1 MKFIQIRS
9 LILSL
14 VCALWCTP
22 GATMAEPCL
31 EIEGICR
38 ETNPN
43 GYIFKEW
50 NFKASVGKSGFA
62 YTVVAAGESR
72 PHIIIGGENGFVAA
86 IIGYNNRQKLFG
98 RASLADSVPEAGF
111 GPGPLLYALFGNYSQ
126 LLNPNIQIPFVDMVG
141 QSTGLE
147 KEAVTQSWQFDSRF
161 PFGANS
167 MTAYVLP
174 GPKTSTNALTL
185 YPEGWKVG
193 EMKVIQ
199 RDPSSGIPLL
209 VEATWSVRT
218 SAIPGLQEKLTQ
230 PQQRDQVT
238 PWVGVRL
245 EMTRITEGARNTY
258 MPEINMKSLDVIDQ
272 RARMPNGEFLD
283 YSLKSGELWPKPDG
297 PEFMRKQSESLAA
310 WKEAEKA
317 TRHPL
322 LASITMLVGS
332 GIILIF
338 IMRLSRPRSEKSKP
352 QK

>member
-1 MKFIQIRS
+1 MNRIRIQH
-9 LILSL
+9 LILTL
-14 VCALWCTP
+14 ALNCMP
-22 GATMAEPCL
+22 LAVAEQCF
-31 EIEGICR
+31 EIEGVCR

-72 PHIIIGGENGFVAA
+72 PHLIMGGENGFVAA
-86 IIGYNNRQKLFG
+86 IIGYMNREKLFG
-98 RASLADSVPEAGF
+98 RASFAGSVPEAGF

-126 LLNPNIQIPFVDMVG
+126 LLKPNIQIPLVDMVG
-141 QSTGLE
+141 QTTGLE
-147 KEAVTQSWQFDSRF
+147 IEEVAQSWQFDSKF

-167 MTAYVLP
+167 MTAYVVP
-174 GPKTSTNALTL
+174 GPKISTNALTL

-209 VEATWSVRT
+209 VEATWSVKT
-218 SAIPGLQEKLTQ
+218 FAIAGRQDELTQ

-245 EMTRITEGARNTY
+245 EMTRITQGKRDSY
-258 MPEINMKSLDVIDQ
+258 LPEIKIKSLDVTDQ
-272 RARMPNGEFLD
+272 RARMPNGEFSD
-283 YSLKSGELWPKPDG
+283 YSLKPGELWPKSDS
-297 PEFMRKQSESLAA
+297 PEFARKQSESLAA

-322 LASITMLVGS
+322 LASITMLTGS
-332 GIILIF
+332 GIILVF
-338 IMRLSRPRSEKSKP
+338 IIRFSRQRPDKSSP
-352 QK
+352 Q

>member
-1 MKFIQIRS
+1 MNRIRIQH
-9 LILSL
+9 LILTL
-14 VCALWCTP
+14 ALNCVP
-22 GATMAEPCL
+22 LAVAEQCF
-31 EIEGICR
+31 EIEGVCR

-72 PHIIIGGENGFVAA
+72 PHLIMGGENGFVAA
-86 IIGYNNRQKLFG
+86 IIGYMNREKLFG
-98 RASLADSVPEAGF
+98 RASFADSVPEAGF
-111 GPGPLLYALFGNYSQ
+111 GPGPLLYTLFGNYSQ
-126 LLNPNIQIPFVDMVG
+126 LLKPNIQIPLVDMVG
-141 QSTGLE
+141 QTTGLE
-147 KEAVTQSWQFDSRF
+147 IEEVAQSWQFDSKF

-167 MTAYVLP
+167 MTAYVVP
-174 GPKTSTNALTL
+174 SPKISTNALTL

-209 VEATWSVRT
+209 VEATWSVKT
-218 SAIPGLQEKLTQ
+218 FAIAGRQDELTQ

-245 EMTRITEGARNTY
+245 EMTRITLGKRDSY
-258 MPEINMKSLDVIDQ
+258 LPEIKIKSLDVTDQ
-272 RARMPNGEFLD
+272 RARMPNGEFSD
-283 YSLKSGELWPKPDG
+283 YSLKPGELWPKSDS
-297 PEFMRKQSESLAA
+297 PEFARKQSESLAA

-322 LASITMLVGS
+322 LASITMLTGS
-332 GIILIF
+332 GIILVF
-338 IMRLSRPRSEKSKP
+338 IIRFSRQRPDKSSP
-352 QK
+352 Q

>member
-1 MKFIQIRS
+1 MNRIRIQH
-9 LILSL
+9 LILTL
-14 VCALWCTP
+14 ALNCMP
-22 GATMAEPCL
+22 LAVAEQCF
-31 EIEGICR
+31 EIEGVCR

-72 PHIIIGGENGFVAA
+72 PHLIMGGENGFVAA
-86 IIGYNNRQKLFG
+86 IIGYMNREKLFG
-98 RASLADSVPEAGF
+98 RASFADSVPEAGF

-126 LLNPNIQIPFVDMVG
+126 LLKPNIQIPLVDMVG
-141 QSTGLE
+141 QTTGLE
-147 KEAVTQSWQFDSRF
+147 IEEVAQSWQFDSKF

-167 MTAYVLP
+167 MTAYVVP
-174 GPKTSTNALTL
+174 GPKISTNALTL

-209 VEATWSVRT
+209 VEATWSVKT
-218 SAIPGLQEKLTQ
+218 FAIAGRQDELTQ

-245 EMTRITEGARNTY
+245 EMTRITLGKRDSY
-258 MPEINMKSLDVIDQ
+258 LPEIKIKSLDVTDQ
-272 RARMPNGEFLD
+272 RARMPNGEFSD
-283 YSLKSGELWPKPDG
+283 YSLKPGELWPKSDS
-297 PEFMRKQSESLAA
+297 PEFARKQSESLAA

-322 LASITMLVGS
+322 LASITMLTGS
-332 GIILIF
+332 GIILVF
-338 IMRLSRPRSEKSKP
+338 IIRFSRQRPDKSSP
-352 QK
+352 Q

>member
-1 MKFIQIRS
+1 M
-9 LILSL
+9 
-14 VCALWCTP
+14 
-22 GATMAEPCL
+22 
-31 EIEGICR
+31 
-38 ETNPN
+38 
-43 GYIFKEW
+43 
-50 NFKASVGKSGFA
+50 
-62 YTVVAAGESR
+62 
-72 PHIIIGGENGFVAA
+72 GGENGFVAA
-86 IIGYNNRQKLFG
+86 IIGYMNREKLFG
-98 RASLADSVPEAGF
+98 RASFAGSVPEAGF

-126 LLNPNIQIPFVDMVG
+126 LLKPNIQIPLVDMVG
-141 QSTGLE
+141 QTTGLE
-147 KEAVTQSWQFDSRF
+147 IEEVAQSWQFDSKF

-167 MTAYVLP
+167 MTAYVVP
-174 GPKTSTNALTL
+174 GPKISTNALTL

-272 RARMPNGEFLD
+272 RARMPNGEFLN

>member
-1 MKFIQIRS
+1 MNRIRIQH
-9 LILSL
+9 LILTL
-14 VCALWCTP
+14 ALNCMP
-22 GATMAEPCL
+22 LAVAEQCF
-31 EIEGICR
+31 EIEGVCR

-62 YTVVAAGESR
+62 YTVVAAGESK
-72 PHIIIGGENGFVAA
+72 PHLIMGGENGFVAA
-86 IIGYNNRQKLFG
+86 IIGYMNREKLFG
-98 RASLADSVPEAGF
+98 RASFADSVPEAGF

-126 LLNPNIQIPFVDMVG
+126 LLKPNIQIPLVDMVG
-141 QSTGLE
+141 QTTGLE
-147 KEAVTQSWQFDSRF
+147 IEEVAQSWQFDSKF

-167 MTAYVLP
+167 MTAYVVP
-174 GPKTSTNALTL
+174 GPKISTNALTL

-209 VEATWSVRT
+209 VEATWSVKT
-218 SAIPGLQEKLTQ
+218 FAIAGRQDELTQ

-245 EMTRITEGARNTY
+245 EMTRITQGKRDSY
-258 MPEINMKSLDVIDQ
+258 LPEIKIKSLDVTDQ
-272 RARMPNGEFLD
+272 RARMPNGEFSD
-283 YSLKSGELWPKPDG
+283 YSLKPGELWPKSDS
-297 PEFMRKQSESLAA
+297 PEFARKQSESLAA

-322 LASITMLVGS
+322 LASITMLTGS
-332 GIILIF
+332 GIILVF
-338 IMRLSRPRSEKSKP
+338 IIRFSRQRPDKSSP
-352 QK
+352 Q

>member
-1 MKFIQIRS
+1 
-9 LILSL
+9 
-14 VCALWCTP
+14 
-22 GATMAEPCL
+22 MAEPCF
-31 EIEGICR
+31 EIEGVCR

-62 YTVVAAGESR
+62 YTVVAAGQSR
-72 PHIIIGGENGFVAA
+72 PHLIMGGENGFVAA
-86 IIGYNNRQKLFG
+86 IIGYMDRGKLLG
-98 RASLADSVPEAGF
+98 RASLADSVLEAGF

-126 LLNPNIQIPFVDMVG
+126 LLKPNVQIPLVDMVG
-141 QSTGLE
+141 QTTGLE
-147 KEAVTQSWQFDSRF
+147 IEEVAQSWQFDSKF

-167 MTAYVLP
+167 MTAYVVP
-174 GPKTSTNALTL
+174 SPKISTNALSL

-199 RDPSSGIPLL
+199 SDPSSGIPLL

-218 SAIPGLQEKLTQ
+218 SAIPGRQDEFTQ

-245 EMTRITEGARNTY
+245 ETTRITKGERDSY
-258 MPEINMKSLDVIDQ
+258 LPEIKIKSLDVTDQ
-272 RARMPNGEFLD
+272 RARMPKGEFLD
-283 YSLKSGELWPKPDG
+283 YSLKPGELWPKSDSPD
-297 PEFMRKQSESLAA
+297 FARKQSESLAA

-322 LASITMLVGS
+322 LASTTMLIGS

-338 IMRLSRPRSEKSKP
+338 IIRLSRPRLEKSTP
-352 QK
+352 Q

>member
-1 MKFIQIRS
+1 MNRIRIQH
-9 LILSL
+9 LILTL
-14 VCALWCTP
+14 ALNCMP
-22 GATMAEPCL
+22 LAVAEQCF
-31 EIEGICR
+31 EIEGVCR

-62 YTVVAAGESR
+62 YTVVAAGESK
-72 PHIIIGGENGFVAA
+72 PHLIMGGENGFVAA
-86 IIGYNNRQKLFG
+86 IIGYMNREKLFG
-98 RASLADSVPEAGF
+98 RASFADSVPEAGF

-126 LLNPNIQIPFVDMVG
+126 LLKPNIQIPLVDMVG
-141 QSTGLE
+141 QTTGLE
-147 KEAVTQSWQFDSRF
+147 IEEVAQSWQFDSKF

-167 MTAYVLP
+167 MTAYVVP
-174 GPKTSTNALTL
+174 GPKISTNALTL

-209 VEATWSVRT
+209 VEATWSVKT
-218 SAIPGLQEKLTQ
+218 FAIAGRQDELTQ

-245 EMTRITEGARNTY
+245 EMTRITLGKRDSY
-258 MPEINMKSLDVIDQ
+258 LPEIKIKSLDVTDQ
-272 RARMPNGEFLD
+272 RARMPNGEFSD
-283 YSLKSGELWPKPDG
+283 YSLKPGELWPKSDS
-297 PEFMRKQSESLAA
+297 PEFARKQSESLAA

-322 LASITMLVGS
+322 LASITMLTGS
-332 GIILIF
+332 GIILVF
-338 IMRLSRPRSEKSKP
+338 IIRFSRQRPDKSSP
-352 QK
+352 Q

>member
-1 MKFIQIRS
+1 MNRIRIQH
-9 LILSL
+9 LILTL
-14 VCALWCTP
+14 ALNCMP
-22 GATMAEPCL
+22 LAVAEQCF
-31 EIEGICR
+31 EIEGVCR

-62 YTVVAAGESR
+62 YTVVAAGESK
-72 PHIIIGGENGFVAA
+72 PHLIMGGENGFVAA
-86 IIGYNNRQKLFG
+86 IIGYMNREKLFG
-98 RASLADSVPEAGF
+98 RASFADSVPEAGF

-126 LLNPNIQIPFVDMVG
+126 LLKPNIQIPLVDMVG
-141 QSTGLE
+141 QTTGLE
-147 KEAVTQSWQFDSRF
+147 IEEVAQSWQFDSKF

-167 MTAYVLP
+167 MTAYVVP
-174 GPKTSTNALTL
+174 SPKISTNALTL

-209 VEATWSVRT
+209 VEATWSVKT
-218 SAIPGLQEKLTQ
+218 FAIAGRQDELTQ

-245 EMTRITEGARNTY
+245 EMTRITLGKRDSY
-258 MPEINMKSLDVIDQ
+258 LPEIKIKSLDVTDQ
-272 RARMPNGEFLD
+272 RARMPNGEFSD
-283 YSLKSGELWPKPDG
+283 YSLKPGELWPKSDS
-297 PEFMRKQSESLAA
+297 PEFARKQSESLAA

-322 LASITMLVGS
+322 LASITMLTGS
-332 GIILIF
+332 GIILVF
-338 IMRLSRPRSEKSKP
+338 IIRFSRQRPDKSSP
-352 QK
+352 Q

>member
-1 MKFIQIRS
+1 MNRIRIQH
-9 LILSL
+9 LILTL
-14 VCALWCTP
+14 ALNCMP
-22 GATMAEPCL
+22 LAVAEQCF
-31 EIEGICR
+31 EIEGVCR

-72 PHIIIGGENGFVAA
+72 PHLIMGGENGFVAA
-86 IIGYNNRQKLFG
+86 IIGYMNREKLFG
-98 RASLADSVPEAGF
+98 RASFADSVPEAGF
-111 GPGPLLYALFGNYSQ
+111 GPGPLLYTLFGNYSQ
-126 LLNPNIQIPFVDMVG
+126 LLKPNIQIPLVDMVG
-141 QSTGLE
+141 QTTGLE
-147 KEAVTQSWQFDSRF
+147 IEEVAQSWQFDSKF

-167 MTAYVLP
+167 MTAYVVP
-174 GPKTSTNALTL
+174 GPKISTNALTL

-209 VEATWSVRT
+209 VEATWSVKT
-218 SAIPGLQEKLTQ
+218 FAIAGRQDELTQ

-245 EMTRITEGARNTY
+245 EMTRITQGKRDSY
-258 MPEINMKSLDVIDQ
+258 LPEIKIKSLDVTDQ
-272 RARMPNGEFLD
+272 RARMPNGEFSD
-283 YSLKSGELWPKPDG
+283 YSLKPGELWPKSDS
-297 PEFMRKQSESLAA
+297 PEFARKQSESLAA

-322 LASITMLVGS
+322 LASITMLTGS
-332 GIILIF
+332 GIILVF
-338 IMRLSRPRSEKSKP
+338 IIRFSRQRPDKSSP
-352 QK
+352 Q

>member
-1 MKFIQIRS
+1 MNRIRIQH
-9 LILSL
+9 LILTL
-14 VCALWCTP
+14 ALNCVP
-22 GATMAEPCL
+22 LAVAEQCF
-31 EIEGICR
+31 EIEGVCR

-62 YTVVAAGESR
+62 YTVVAAGESK
-72 PHIIIGGENGFVAA
+72 PHLIMGGENGFVAA
-86 IIGYNNRQKLFG
+86 IIGYMNREKLFG
-98 RASLADSVPEAGF
+98 RASFADSVPEAGF

-126 LLNPNIQIPFVDMVG
+126 LLKPNIQIPLVDMVG
-141 QSTGLE
+141 QTTGLE
-147 KEAVTQSWQFDSRF
+147 IEEVAQSWQFDSKF

-167 MTAYVLP
+167 MTAYVVP
-174 GPKTSTNALTL
+174 GPKISTNALTL

-209 VEATWSVRT
+209 VEATGSVIT
-218 SAIPGLQEKLTQ
+218 FAIAGRQDELTQ

-245 EMTRITEGARNTY
+245 EMTRITQGKRDSY
-258 MPEINMKSLDVIDQ
+258 LPEIKIKSLDVTDQ
-272 RARMPNGEFLD
+272 RARMPNGEFSD
-283 YSLKSGELWPKPDG
+283 YSLKPGELWPKSDS
-297 PEFMRKQSESLAA
+297 PEFARKQSESLAA

-322 LASITMLVGS
+322 LASITMLTGS
-332 GIILIF
+332 GIILVF
-338 IMRLSRPRSEKSKP
+338 IIRFSRQRPDKSSP
-352 QK
+352 Q

>member
-1 MKFIQIRS
+1 MNRIRIQH
-9 LILSL
+9 LILTL
-14 VCALWCTP
+14 ALNCMP
-22 GATMAEPCL
+22 LAVAEQCF
-31 EIEGICR
+31 EIEGVCR

-62 YTVVAAGESR
+62 YTVVAAGESK
-72 PHIIIGGENGFVAA
+72 PHLIMGGENGFVAA
-86 IIGYNNRQKLFG
+86 IIGYMDRGKLLG

-126 LLNPNIQIPFVDMVG
+126 LLKPNVQIPLVDMVG
-141 QSTGLE
+141 QTTGLE
-147 KEAVTQSWQFDSRF
+147 IEEVAQSWQFDSKF

-167 MTAYVLP
+167 MTAYVVP
-174 GPKTSTNALTL
+174 SPKISTNALTL

-209 VEATWSVRT
+209 VEATWSVKT
-218 SAIPGLQEKLTQ
+218 FAIAGRQDELTQ

-245 EMTRITEGARNTY
+245 ETTRITKGERDSY
-258 MPEINMKSLDVIDQ
+258 LPEIKIKSLDVTDQ
-272 RARMPNGEFLD
+272 RARMPKGEFLD
-283 YSLKSGELWPKPDG
+283 YSLKPGELWPKSDSPD
-297 PEFMRKQSESLAA
+297 FARKQSESLAA

-322 LASITMLVGS
+322 LASITMLIGS

-338 IMRLSRPRSEKSKP
+338 IIRLSRPRLEKSTP
-352 QK
+352 Q

>member
-1 MKFIQIRS
+1 
-9 LILSL
+9 
-14 VCALWCTP
+14 
-22 GATMAEPCL
+22 MAEPCL

-72 PHIIIGGENGFVAA
+72 PHIIMGGENGFVAA

-126 LLNPNIQIPFVDMVG
+126 LLNPNIQIPLVDMVG

-272 RARMPNGEFLD
+272 RARMPNGEFLN

>member
-1 MKFIQIRS
+1 
-9 LILSL
+9 
-14 VCALWCTP
+14 
-22 GATMAEPCL
+22 MAEPCF
-31 EIEGICR
+31 EIEGVCR

-72 PHIIIGGENGFVAA
+72 PHLIMGGENGFVAA
-86 IIGYNNRQKLFG
+86 IIGYMDRGKLLG

-126 LLNPNIQIPFVDMVG
+126 LLKPNVQIPLVDMVG
-141 QSTGLE
+141 QTTGLE
-147 KEAVTQSWQFDSRF
+147 IEEVAQSWQFDSKF

-167 MTAYVLP
+167 MTAYVVP
-174 GPKTSTNALTL
+174 SPKISTNALSL

-199 RDPSSGIPLL
+199 SDPSSGIPLL

-218 SAIPGLQEKLTQ
+218 SAIPGRQDEFTQ

-245 EMTRITEGARNTY
+245 ETTRITKGERDSY
-258 MPEINMKSLDVIDQ
+258 LPEIKIKSLDVTDQ
-272 RARMPNGEFLD
+272 RARMPKGEFLD
-283 YSLKSGELWPKPDG
+283 YSLKPGELWPKSDSPD
-297 PEFMRKQSESLAA
+297 FARKQSESLAA

-322 LASITMLVGS
+322 LASTTMLIGS

-338 IMRLSRPRSEKSKP
+338 IIRLSRPRLEKSTP
-352 QK
+352 Q

>member
-1 MKFIQIRS
+1 MNRIRIQH
-9 LILSL
+9 LILTL
-14 VCALWCTP
+14 ALNCVP
-22 GATMAEPCL
+22 LAVAEQCF
-31 EIEGICR
+31 EIEGVCR

-72 PHIIIGGENGFVAA
+72 PHLIMGGENGFVAA
-86 IIGYNNRQKLFG
+86 IIGYMNREKLFG
-98 RASLADSVPEAGF
+98 RASFADSVPEAGF

-126 LLNPNIQIPFVDMVG
+126 LLKPNIQIPLVDMVG
-141 QSTGLE
+141 QTTGLE
-147 KEAVTQSWQFDSRF
+147 IEEVAQSWQFDSKF

-167 MTAYVLP
+167 MTAYVVP
-174 GPKTSTNALTL
+174 SPKISTNALTL

-209 VEATWSVRT
+209 VEATWSVKT
-218 SAIPGLQEKLTQ
+218 FAIAGRQDELTQ

-245 EMTRITEGARNTY
+245 EMTRITLGKRDSY
-258 MPEINMKSLDVIDQ
+258 LPEIKIKSLDVTDQ
-272 RARMPNGEFLD
+272 RARMPNGEFSD
-283 YSLKSGELWPKPDG
+283 YSLKPGELWPKSDS
-297 PEFMRKQSESLAA
+297 PEFARKQSESLAA

-322 LASITMLVGS
+322 LASITMLTGS
-332 GIILIF
+332 GIILVF
-338 IMRLSRPRSEKSKP
+338 IIRFSRQRPDKSSP
-352 QK
+352 Q

>member
-1 MKFIQIRS
+1 MKLFQIRF

-22 GATMAEPCL
+22 RTIAEPCL

-50 NFKASVGKSGFA
+50 NFKASVGKSGFT

-72 PHIIIGGENGFVAA
+72 PHLIIGGENGFVAA
-86 IIGYNNRQKLFG
+86 IIGYNDRQKLFG

-126 LLNPNIQIPFVDMVG
+126 LLNPNIQIPLVDMVG
-141 QSTGLE
+141 QSTGLD

-167 MTAYVLP
+167 MIAYVLP

-272 RARMPNGEFLD
+272 RARMPNGEFLN
-283 YSLKSGELWPKPDG
+283 YSLKSGELWPKPGG

-332 GIILIF
+332 GIVLIF
-338 IMRLSRPRSEKSKP
+338 IIRLSRPRSEKSKP
-352 QK
+352 RK

>member
-1 MKFIQIRS
+1 MNRIRIQH
-9 LILSL
+9 LILIL
-14 VCALWCTP
+14 ALNCMP
-22 GATMAEPCL
+22 LAVAEQCF
-31 EIEGICR
+31 EIEGVCR

-72 PHIIIGGENGFVAA
+72 PHLIMGGENGFVAA
-86 IIGYNNRQKLFG
+86 IIGYMNREKLFG
-98 RASLADSVPEAGF
+98 RASFADSVPEAGF

-126 LLNPNIQIPFVDMVG
+126 LLKPNIQIPLVDMVG
-141 QSTGLE
+141 QTTGLE
-147 KEAVTQSWQFDSRF
+147 IEEVAQSWQFDSKF

-167 MTAYVLP
+167 MTAYVVP
-174 GPKTSTNALTL
+174 GPKISTNALTL

-209 VEATWSVRT
+209 VEATWSVKTFGIAGRQDEL
-218 SAIPGLQEKLTQ
+218 SQ

-245 EMTRITEGARNTY
+245 EMTRITLGKRDSY
-258 MPEINMKSLDVIDQ
+258 LPEIKIKSLDVTDQ
-272 RARMPNGEFLD
+272 RARMPNGEFSD
-283 YSLKSGELWPKPDG
+283 YSLKPGELWPKSDS
-297 PEFMRKQSESLAA
+297 PEFARKQSESLAA

-322 LASITMLVGS
+322 LASITMLTGS
-332 GIILIF
+332 GIILVF
-338 IMRLSRPRSEKSKP
+338 IIRFSRQRPDKSSP
-352 QK
+352 Q

>member
-1 MKFIQIRS
+1 MNRIRIQH
-9 LILSL
+9 LILTL
-14 VCALWCTP
+14 ALNCVP
-22 GATMAEPCL
+22 LAVAEQCF
-31 EIEGICR
+31 EIEGVCR

-72 PHIIIGGENGFVAA
+72 PHLIMGGENGFVAA
-86 IIGYNNRQKLFG
+86 IIGYMNREKLFG
-98 RASLADSVPEAGF
+98 RASFADSVPEAGF

-126 LLNPNIQIPFVDMVG
+126 LLKPNIQIPLVDMVG
-141 QSTGLE
+141 QTTGLE
-147 KEAVTQSWQFDSRF
+147 IEEVAQSWQFDSKF

-167 MTAYVLP
+167 MTAYVVP
-174 GPKTSTNALTL
+174 GPKISTNALTL

-209 VEATWSVRT
+209 VEATWSVKT
-218 SAIPGLQEKLTQ
+218 FAIAGRQDELTQ

-245 EMTRITEGARNTY
+245 EMTRITLGKRDSY
-258 MPEINMKSLDVIDQ
+258 LPEIKIKSLDVTDQ
-272 RARMPNGEFLD
+272 RARMPNGEFSD
-283 YSLKSGELWPKPDG
+283 YSLKPGELWPKSDS
-297 PEFMRKQSESLAA
+297 PEFARKQSESLAA

-322 LASITMLVGS
+322 LASITMLTGS
-332 GIILIF
+332 GIILVF
-338 IMRLSRPRSEKSKP
+338 IIRFSRQRPDKSSP
-352 QK
+352 Q

>member
-1 MKFIQIRS
+1 MNRIRIQH
-9 LILSL
+9 LILTL
-14 VCALWCTP
+14 ALNCMP
-22 GATMAEPCL
+22 LAVAEQCF
-31 EIEGICR
+31 EIEGVCR

-72 PHIIIGGENGFVAA
+72 PHLIMGGENGFVAA
-86 IIGYNNRQKLFG
+86 IIGYMNREKLFG
-98 RASLADSVPEAGF
+98 RASFADSVPEAGF

-126 LLNPNIQIPFVDMVG
+126 LLKPNIQIPLVDMVG
-141 QSTGLE
+141 QTTGLE
-147 KEAVTQSWQFDSRF
+147 IEEVAQSWQFDSKF

-167 MTAYVLP
+167 MTAYVVP
-174 GPKTSTNALTL
+174 SPKISTNALTL

-209 VEATWSVRT
+209 VEATWSVKT
-218 SAIPGLQEKLTQ
+218 FAIAGRQDELTQ

-245 EMTRITEGARNTY
+245 EMTRITLGKRDSY
-258 MPEINMKSLDVIDQ
+258 LPEIKIKSLDVTDQ
-272 RARMPNGEFLD
+272 RARMPNGEFSD
-283 YSLKSGELWPKPDG
+283 YSLKPGELWPKSDS
-297 PEFMRKQSESLAA
+297 PEFARKQSESLAA

-322 LASITMLVGS
+322 LASITMLTGS
-332 GIILIF
+332 GIILVF
-338 IMRLSRPRSEKSKP
+338 IIRFSRQRPDKSSP
-352 QK
+352 Q

>member
-1 MKFIQIRS
+1 MKFFQIRS

-22 GATMAEPCL
+22 RTIAEPCL

-72 PHIIIGGENGFVAA
+72 PHLIIGGENGFVAA

-126 LLNPNIQIPFVDMVG
+126 LLNPNIQIPLVDMVG

-167 MTAYVLP
+167 MIAYVLP

-209 VEATWSVRT
+209 VEATWYVKT
-218 SAIPGLQEKLTQ
+218 FAIAGRQDELTQ

-245 EMTRITEGARNTY
+245 EMTRITQGKRDSY
-258 MPEINMKSLDVIDQ
+258 LPEIKIKSLDVTDQ
-272 RARMPNGEFLD
+272 RARMPNGEFSD
-283 YSLKSGELWPKPDG
+283 YSLKPGELWPKSDS
-297 PEFMRKQSESLAA
+297 PEFARKQSESLAA

-352 QK
+352 QT

>member
-1 MKFIQIRS
+1 MNRIRIQH
-9 LILSL
+9 LILTL
-14 VCALWCTP
+14 ALNCVP
-22 GATMAEPCL
+22 LAVAEQCF
-31 EIEGICR
+31 EIEGVCR

-62 YTVVAAGESR
+62 YTVVAAGESK
-72 PHIIIGGENGFVAA
+72 PHLIMGGENGFVAA
-86 IIGYNNRQKLFG
+86 IIGYMNREKLFG
-98 RASLADSVPEAGF
+98 RASFADSVPEAGF

-126 LLNPNIQIPFVDMVG
+126 LLKPNIQIPLVDMVG
-141 QSTGLE
+141 QTTGLE
-147 KEAVTQSWQFDSRF
+147 IEEVAQSWQFDSKF

-167 MTAYVLP
+167 MTAYVVP
-174 GPKTSTNALTL
+174 GPKISTNALTL

-209 VEATWSVRT
+209 VEATWSVKT
-218 SAIPGLQEKLTQ
+218 FAIAGRQDELTQ

-245 EMTRITEGARNTY
+245 EMTRITLGKRDSY
-258 MPEINMKSLDVIDQ
+258 LPEIKIKSLDVTDQ
-272 RARMPNGEFLD
+272 RARMPNGEFSD
-283 YSLKSGELWPKPDG
+283 YSLKPGELWPKSDS
-297 PEFMRKQSESLAA
+297 PEFARKQSESLAA

-322 LASITMLVGS
+322 LASITMLTGS
-332 GIILIF
+332 GIILVF
-338 IMRLSRPRSEKSKP
+338 IIRFSRQRPDKSSP
-352 QK
+352 Q

>member
-1 MKFIQIRS
+1 MNRIRIQH
-9 LILSL
+9 LILTL
-14 VCALWCTP
+14 ALNCVP
-22 GATMAEPCL
+22 LAVAEQCF
-31 EIEGICR
+31 EIEGVCR

-62 YTVVAAGESR
+62 YTVVAAGESK
-72 PHIIIGGENGFVAA
+72 PHLIMGGENGFVAA
-86 IIGYNNRQKLFG
+86 IIGYMNREKLFG
-98 RASLADSVPEAGF
+98 RASFADSVPEAGF

-126 LLNPNIQIPFVDMVG
+126 LLKPNIQIPLVDMVG
-141 QSTGLE
+141 QTTGLE
-147 KEAVTQSWQFDSRF
+147 IEEVAQSWQFDSKF

-167 MTAYVLP
+167 MTAYVVP
-174 GPKTSTNALTL
+174 GPKISTNALTL

-209 VEATWSVRT
+209 VEATWSVKT
-218 SAIPGLQEKLTQ
+218 FAIAGRQDELTQ

-245 EMTRITEGARNTY
+245 EMTRITQGKRDSY
-258 MPEINMKSLDVIDQ
+258 LPEIKIKSLDVTDQ
-272 RARMPNGEFLD
+272 RARMPNGEFSD
-283 YSLKSGELWPKPDG
+283 YSLKPGELWPKSDS
-297 PEFMRKQSESLAA
+297 PEFARKQSESLAA

-322 LASITMLVGS
+322 LASITMLTGS
-332 GIILIF
+332 GIILVF
-338 IMRLSRPRSEKSKP
+338 IIRFSRQRPDKSSP
-352 QK
+352 Q

>member
-1 MKFIQIRS
+1 MNRIRIQH
-9 LILSL
+9 LILTL
-14 VCALWCTP
+14 ALNCMP
-22 GATMAEPCL
+22 LAVAEQCF
-31 EIEGICR
+31 EIEGVCR

-62 YTVVAAGESR
+62 YTVVAAGESK
-72 PHIIIGGENGFVAA
+72 PHLIMGGENGFVAA
-86 IIGYNNRQKLFG
+86 IIGYMNREKLFG
-98 RASLADSVPEAGF
+98 RASFADSVPEAGF

-126 LLNPNIQIPFVDMVG
+126 LLKPNIQIPLVDMVG
-141 QSTGLE
+141 QTTGLE
-147 KEAVTQSWQFDSRF
+147 IEEVAQSWQFDSKF

-167 MTAYVLP
+167 MTAYVVP
-174 GPKTSTNALTL
+174 SPKISTNALTL

-209 VEATWSVRT
+209 VEATWSVKT
-218 SAIPGLQEKLTQ
+218 FAIAGRQDELTQ

-245 EMTRITEGARNTY
+245 EMTRITQGKRDSY
-258 MPEINMKSLDVIDQ
+258 LPEIKIKSLDVTDQ
-272 RARMPNGEFLD
+272 RARMPNGEFSD
-283 YSLKSGELWPKPDG
+283 YSLKPGELWPKSDS
-297 PEFMRKQSESLAA
+297 PEFARKQSESLAA

-322 LASITMLVGS
+322 LASITMLTGS
-332 GIILIF
+332 GIILVF
-338 IMRLSRPRSEKSKP
+338 IIRFSRQRPDKSSP
-352 QK
+352 Q

>member
-1 MKFIQIRS
+1 MNRIRIQH
-9 LILSL
+9 LILTL
-14 VCALWCTP
+14 ALNCVP
-22 GATMAEPCL
+22 LAVAEQCF
-31 EIEGICR
+31 EIEGVCR

-72 PHIIIGGENGFVAA
+72 PHLIMGGENGFVAA
-86 IIGYNNRQKLFG
+86 IIGYMNREKLFG
-98 RASLADSVPEAGF
+98 RASFADSVPEAGF
-111 GPGPLLYALFGNYSQ
+111 GPGPLLYTLFGNYSQ
-126 LLNPNIQIPFVDMVG
+126 LLKPNIQIPLVDMVG
-141 QSTGLE
+141 QTTGLE
-147 KEAVTQSWQFDSRF
+147 IEEVAQSWQFDSKF

-167 MTAYVLP
+167 MTAYVVP
-174 GPKTSTNALTL
+174 GPKISTNALTL

-209 VEATWSVRT
+209 VEATWSVKT
-218 SAIPGLQEKLTQ
+218 FAIAGRQDELTQ

-245 EMTRITEGARNTY
+245 EMTRITQGKRDSY
-258 MPEINMKSLDVIDQ
+258 LPEIKIKSLDVTDQ
-272 RARMPNGEFLD
+272 RARMPNGEFSD
-283 YSLKSGELWPKPDG
+283 YSLKPGELWPKSDS
-297 PEFMRKQSESLAA
+297 PEFARKQSESLAA

-322 LASITMLVGS
+322 LASITMLTGS
-332 GIILIF
+332 GIILVF
-338 IMRLSRPRSEKSKP
+338 IIRFSRQRPDKSSP
-352 QK
+352 Q

>member
-1 MKFIQIRS
+1 MNRIRIQH
-9 LILSL
+9 LILTL
-14 VCALWCTP
+14 ALNCVP
-22 GATMAEPCL
+22 LAVAEQCF
-31 EIEGICR
+31 EIEGVCR

-62 YTVVAAGESR
+62 YTVVAAGESK
-72 PHIIIGGENGFVAA
+72 PHLIMGGENGFVAA
-86 IIGYNNRQKLFG
+86 IIGYMNREKLFG
-98 RASLADSVPEAGF
+98 RASFADSVPEAGF

-126 LLNPNIQIPFVDMVG
+126 LLKPNIQIPLVDMVG
-141 QSTGLE
+141 QTTGLE
-147 KEAVTQSWQFDSRF
+147 IEEVAQSWQFDSKF

-167 MTAYVLP
+167 MTAYVVP
-174 GPKTSTNALTL
+174 SPKISTNALTL

-209 VEATWSVRT
+209 VEATWSVKT
-218 SAIPGLQEKLTQ
+218 FAIAGRQDELTQ

-245 EMTRITEGARNTY
+245 EMTRITLGKRDSY
-258 MPEINMKSLDVIDQ
+258 LPEIKIKSLDVTDQ
-272 RARMPNGEFLD
+272 RARMPNGEFSD
-283 YSLKSGELWPKPDG
+283 YSLKPGELWPKSDS
-297 PEFMRKQSESLAA
+297 PEFARKQSESLAA

-322 LASITMLVGS
+322 LASITMLTGS
-332 GIILIF
+332 GIILVF
-338 IMRLSRPRSEKSKP
+338 IIRFSRQRPDKSSP
-352 QK
+352 Q

>member
-1 MKFIQIRS
+1 MNRIRIQH
-9 LILSL
+9 LILTL
-14 VCALWCTP
+14 ALNCMP
-22 GATMAEPCL
+22 LAVAEQCF
-31 EIEGICR
+31 EIEGVCR

-72 PHIIIGGENGFVAA
+72 PHLIMGGENGFVAA
-86 IIGYNNRQKLFG
+86 IIGYMNREKLFG
-98 RASLADSVPEAGF
+98 RASFADSVPEAGF

-126 LLNPNIQIPFVDMVG
+126 LLKPNIQIPLVDMVG
-141 QSTGLE
+141 QTTGLE
-147 KEAVTQSWQFDSRF
+147 IEEVAQSWQFDSKF

-167 MTAYVLP
+167 MTAYVVP
-174 GPKTSTNALTL
+174 GPKISTNALTL

-209 VEATWSVRT
+209 VEATWSVKT
-218 SAIPGLQEKLTQ
+218 FAIAGRQDELTQ

-245 EMTRITEGARNTY
+245 EMTRITQGKRDSY
-258 MPEINMKSLDVIDQ
+258 LPEIKIKSLDVTDQ
-272 RARMPNGEFLD
+272 RARMPNGEFSD
-283 YSLKSGELWPKPDG
+283 YSLKPGELWPKSDS
-297 PEFMRKQSESLAA
+297 PEFARKQSESLAA

-322 LASITMLVGS
+322 LASITMLTGS
-332 GIILIF
+332 GIILVF
-338 IMRLSRPRSEKSKP
+338 IIRFSRQRPDKSSP
-352 QK
+352 Q

>member
-1 MKFIQIRS
+1 MNRIRIQH
-9 LILSL
+9 LILTL
-14 VCALWCTP
+14 ALNCVP
-22 GATMAEPCL
+22 LAVAEQCF
-31 EIEGICR
+31 EIEGVCR

-72 PHIIIGGENGFVAA
+72 PHLIMGGENGFVAA
-86 IIGYNNRQKLFG
+86 IIGYMNREKLFG
-98 RASLADSVPEAGF
+98 RASFADSVPEAGF

-126 LLNPNIQIPFVDMVG
+126 LLKPNIQIPLVDMVG
-141 QSTGLE
+141 QTTGLE
-147 KEAVTQSWQFDSRF
+147 IEEVAQSWQFDSKF

-167 MTAYVLP
+167 MTAYVVP
-174 GPKTSTNALTL
+174 GPKISTNALTL

-209 VEATWSVRT
+209 VEATWSVKT
-218 SAIPGLQEKLTQ
+218 FAIAGRQDELTQ

-245 EMTRITEGARNTY
+245 EMTRITQGKRDSY
-258 MPEINMKSLDVIDQ
+258 LPEIKIKSLDVTDQ
-272 RARMPNGEFLD
+272 RARMPNGEFSD
-283 YSLKSGELWPKPDG
+283 YSLKPGELWPKSDS
-297 PEFMRKQSESLAA
+297 PEFARKQSESLAA

-322 LASITMLVGS
+322 LASITMLTGS
-332 GIILIF
+332 GIILVF
-338 IMRLSRPRSEKSKP
+338 IIRFSRQRPDKSSP
-352 QK
+352 Q

>member
-1 MKFIQIRS
+1 MNRIRIQH
-9 LILSL
+9 LILTL
-14 VCALWCTP
+14 ALNCVP
-22 GATMAEPCL
+22 LAVAEQCF
-31 EIEGICR
+31 EIEGVCR

-72 PHIIIGGENGFVAA
+72 PHLIMGGENGFVAA
-86 IIGYNNRQKLFG
+86 IIGYMNREKLFG
-98 RASLADSVPEAGF
+98 RASFADSVPEAGF
-111 GPGPLLYALFGNYSQ
+111 GPGPLLYTLFGNYSQ
-126 LLNPNIQIPFVDMVG
+126 LLKPNIQIPLVDMVG
-141 QSTGLE
+141 QTTGLE
-147 KEAVTQSWQFDSRF
+147 IEEVAQSWQFDSKF

-167 MTAYVLP
+167 MTAYVVP
-174 GPKTSTNALTL
+174 GPKISTNALTL

-209 VEATWSVRT
+209 VEATWSVKT
-218 SAIPGLQEKLTQ
+218 FAIAGRQDELTQ

-245 EMTRITEGARNTY
+245 EMTRITLGKRDSY
-258 MPEINMKSLDVIDQ
+258 LPEIKIKSLDVTDQ
-272 RARMPNGEFLD
+272 RARMPNGEFSD
-283 YSLKSGELWPKPDG
+283 YSLKPGELWPKSDS
-297 PEFMRKQSESLAA
+297 PEFARKQSESLAA

-322 LASITMLVGS
+322 LASITMLTGS
-332 GIILIF
+332 GIILVF
-338 IMRLSRPRSEKSKP
+338 IIRFSRQRPDKSSP
-352 QK
+352 Q

>member
-1 MKFIQIRS
+1 MNRRRIQH
-9 LILSL
+9 LILTL
-14 VCALWCTP
+14 ALNCMP
-22 GATMAEPCL
+22 LAVAEQCL
-31 EIEGICR
+31 EIEGVCR

-72 PHIIIGGENGFVAA
+72 PHLIMGGENGFVAT
-86 IIGYNNRQKLFG
+86 IIGYMDRGKLLG

-126 LLNPNIQIPFVDMVG
+126 LLKPNVQIPLVDMVG
-141 QSTGLE
+141 QTTGLE
-147 KEAVTQSWQFDSRF
+147 IEEVAQSWQFDSKF

-167 MTAYVLP
+167 MTAYVVP
-174 GPKTSTNALTL
+174 GPKISTNALTL

-209 VEATWSVRT
+209 VEATWSVKT
-218 SAIPGLQEKLTQ
+218 FAIAGRQDELTQ

-245 EMTRITEGARNTY
+245 EMTRIIQGKRDSY
-258 MPEINMKSLDVIDQ
+258 LPEIKIKSLDVTDQ
-272 RARMPNGEFLD
+272 RARMPNGEFSD
-283 YSLKSGELWPKPDG
+283 YSLKPGELWPKSDSA
-297 PEFMRKQSESLAA
+297 EFARKQSESLAA

-317 TRHPL
+317 TRHPF

-332 GIILIF
+332 GILLVF
-338 IMRLSRPRSEKSKP
+338 IIRFSRPRSEKSTS
-352 QK
+352 Q